1 MISALNYF
9 DEKGAIEL
17 QTKPI
22 TDVYQV
28 FPGNQPVQQLTE
40 QLFARF
46 AEKEQSEIKRIHHLL
61 AFFTSNSCLS
71 RQLALYFSDHQL
83 QQGCGHCS
91 VCAGQTT
98 VFPPTLPLKPL
109 EEHDF
114 TVLCAPF
121 IEKLAGDCTTTLISQ
136 FLCGIATA
144 DVYPL
149 KSTSTQRFFPIRA
162 IPLCLSKKLDRAAL
176 QSRLKPKSWAC

>member
-114 TVLCAPF
+114 TVLCAS
-121 IEKLAGDCTTTLISQ
+121 IIDKLAADCTATLISR
-136 FLCGIATA
+136 FLCGFT
-144 DVYPL
+144 
-149 KSTSTQRFFPIRA
+149 TPIFT
-162 IPLCLSKKLDRAAL
+162 
-176 QSRLKPKSWAC
+176 RLKARQLSGFALLEQYRFGQVKSWVERHYNQA